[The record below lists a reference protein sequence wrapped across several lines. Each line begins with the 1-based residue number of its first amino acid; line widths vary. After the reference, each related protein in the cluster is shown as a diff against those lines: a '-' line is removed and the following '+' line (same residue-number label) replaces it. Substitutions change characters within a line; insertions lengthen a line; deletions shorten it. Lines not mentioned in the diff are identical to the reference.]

1 MAVAFDTYT
10 AAKRLRDAGFDEAQ
24 AEAAVVMV
32 REAVT
37 EGFATARAE
46 ATRQASAETAALQAG
61 FVRLESAVEG
71 HVARLDARMEGLDAR
86 MEGLDARMEG
96 LEGRIEGL
104 DARME
109 GLEGR
114 VGGLETR
121 VGNLDIKVEGLAARV
136 ENCATRGDLY
146 KALWAQGCALIVAIT
161 ALGGLAAVVVGLLL

>member
-1 MAVAFDTYT
+1 MTVAFDTYT

-86 MEGLDARMEG
+86 MGG
-96 LEGRIEGL
+96 IEGRIEGL

>member
-1 MAVAFDTYT
+1 MTAAFDTYT

-46 ATRQASAETAALQAG
+46 AARQASAETAALQAG

-71 HVARLDARMEGLDAR
+71 HVARLDARMEGL
-86 MEGLDARMEG
+86 
-96 LEGRIEGL
+96 
-104 DARME
+104 
-109 GLEGR
+109 EGR
-114 VGGLETR
+114 VGALEAR
-121 VGNLDIKVEGLAARV
+121 VGNLDLKVESLTARV

>member
-1 MAVAFDTYT
+1 MIAAFDTYT

-37 EGFATARAE
+37 EGFATTRAE

-71 HVARLDARMEGLDAR
+71 HVARLDARM
-86 MEGLDARMEG
+86 
-96 LEGRIEGL
+96 EGL

>member
-1 MAVAFDTYT
+1 MTAAFDTYT

-46 ATRQASAETAALQAG
+46 AARQASAETAALQAG

-71 HVARLDARMEGLDAR
+71 HVARLDARMEGL
-86 MEGLDARMEG
+86 
-96 LEGRIEGL
+96 EGRIEGL

-114 VGGLETR
+114 VGDLEAR
-121 VGNLDIKVEGLAARV
+121 VGNLDLKVESLAARV

>member
-1 MAVAFDTYT
+1 MTVAFDTYT

-71 HVARLDARMEGLDAR
+71 HVARLDARMEGIDAR
-86 MEGLDARMEG
+86 MGG
-96 LEGRIEGL
+96 IEGRIEGL

>member
-1 MAVAFDTYT
+1 MTAAFDTYT

-86 MEGLDARMEG
+86 MGG
-96 LEGRIEGL
+96 IEGRIEGL

>member
-1 MAVAFDTYT
+1 MGAAFDTYT

-46 ATRQASAETAALQAG
+46 AARQASAETAALQAG

-71 HVARLDARMEGLDAR
+71 HVARLDARMEGL
-86 MEGLDARMEG
+86 
-96 LEGRIEGL
+96 
-104 DARME
+104 
-109 GLEGR
+109 EGR
-114 VGGLETR
+114 VGDLEAR
-121 VGNLDIKVEGLAARV
+121 VGNLDLKVESLAARV

-146 KALWAQGCALIVAIT
+146 KALWAQGCALIVAIA

>member
-1 MAVAFDTYT
+1 MTAAFDTYT

-71 HVARLDARMEGLDAR
+71 HVARLDARMEGL
-86 MEGLDARMEG
+86 
-96 LEGRIEGL
+96 
-104 DARME
+104 
-109 GLEGR
+109 
-114 VGGLETR
+114 
-121 VGNLDIKVEGLAARV
+121 AARV